1 MFFCLHR
8 ISKTTP
14 TGVMT
19 FSFIQAIEYGH
30 GTTNGDIL
38 SSMRSTTTRRMKK
51 EPQLQEI
58 KSLSRRRNSPCD
70 FRHRFSCFVCKN
82 AQFHNTRKS
91 RA

>member
-51 EPQLQEI
+51 VILRHLAGTTATGNKKF
-58 KSLSRRRNSPCD
+58 KSKKK
-70 FRHRFSCFVCKN
+70 FSL
-82 AQFHNTRKS
+82 
-91 RA
+91 